1 MNCEH
6 TPGVGDTFVVVESI
20 SESLINLRLRVS
32 VAVGCLLNLVLV
44 NLAVTNC
51 VILLVVLDLRN
62 GRVVAV
68 PVNLWC
74 IMRGAVPLVDDAVD
88 DHAKWVML
96 RDLLRCLADLSRGL
110 ASSNASICC

>member
-1 MNCEH
+1 M
-6 TPGVGDTFVVVESI
+6 
-20 SESLINLRLRVS
+20 
-32 VAVGCLLNLVLV
+32 AVGCLLNLVLV

-74 IMRGAVPLVDDAVD
+74 IERGVDND
-88 DHAKWVML
+88 AKWVML
-96 RDLLRCLADLSRGL
+96 RDLLRCLADLSRASL
-110 ASSNASICC
+110 ASCNASICS